1 MEKRSRKYQNWVSF
15 FSPLLISKSKSLN
28 STLNITLEWIT
39 IWLLWLCY
47 EYYEICTKKECLFLT
62 FYSLFQPH
70 SVVECSFLQQLFRWQ
85 FPLIYAIN
93 ILHTGKRTCLI
104 FYNFSFMSKSW
115 LFTSLQV
122 GNPGDLPKLLVEFP
136 SLHFCVA
143 VLFSVSVLPLH
154 FYTSAVM
161 FCDVENRWLWGRHIL
176 TFTWSTTKLGL
187 SGKWCHLLFSLC

>member
-104 FYNFSFMSKSW
+104 FYNFSFTSKSW

-143 VLFSVSVLPLH
+143 IYFL
-154 FYTSAVM
+154 
-161 FCDVENRWLWGRHIL
+161 
-176 TFTWSTTKLGL
+176 
-187 SGKWCHLLFSLC
+187 SLCCRCIFTLLLSCFVILKTDGFGVDTFLLLHGQPPS